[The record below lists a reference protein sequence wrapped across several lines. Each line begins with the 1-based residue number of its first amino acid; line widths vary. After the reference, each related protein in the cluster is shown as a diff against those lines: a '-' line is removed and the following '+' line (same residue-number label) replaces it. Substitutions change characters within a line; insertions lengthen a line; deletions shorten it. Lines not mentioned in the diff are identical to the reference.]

1 MKSPWNITLFTE
13 LVGQQSIV
21 FHQNSSYTYIVDK
34 HLFTRML
41 DICQKKELAILKARV
56 KIKL

>member
-13 LVGQQSIV
+13 SVGEQGIV
-21 FHQNSSYTYIVDK
+21 FHQNSSYTSRVDK
-34 HLFTRML
+34 HLCTRML
-41 DICQKKELAILKARV
+41 DTCQKKLFAILKARV